1 MHRHWCRLISVAAGA
16 LLAMPIVHA
25 GAAPAPQTIEGL
37 GSISFATSTRSAEA
51 QTAFLRGLLKL
62 HLFEYD
68 AAAEDFV
75 QAQRLDPG
83 FAMAYWGEAMTYNH
97 GIWNERDADA
107 GRTALRKFADS
118 AAARERRAPTPRERA
133 YMAAVDILYAEGAT
147 KQETDSHYADAMH
160 ALAQAWPDDN
170 NARLFDSLALMG
182 RSEGVRDAANYARAG
197 VIARHAFGVNP
208 HNPGAAH
215 YWIHAM
221 DDPAHAAGALEAAY
235 ALSKI
240 APDAAHAQHM
250 TSHIFMALGMWDE
263 VARANEAAMR
273 VVDFDMRRL
282 QQPRRACGHYP
293 FWLEYAYF
301 QQGRYRAAM
310 QVLDACKDSLAPTLA
325 RAKSQAGQDA
335 TTTSHAAHSTIKRLT
350 ASMTEMRA
358 AAMIDSR
365 EWNGAATRIVVDT
378 SGLCSTAAWNDFALG
393 YAAAERG
400 DLAAAQAALD
410 NIVQQRAGAGACAD
424 AAPQAA
430 SYIEIMGDS
439 LAGVLAIERGET
451 AAGLARL
458 RRGAARYDGLAFD
471 FGPPV
476 PVKPPH
482 ELLGEQLLAQ
492 GDAHGAESA
501 FRNALKT
508 APRRALSLLG
518 LARAQAA
525 AGASAAAAGSY
536 RELLAVWH
544 DADAD
549 VAGLAEARSYVA
561 THAPGG

>member
-1 MHRHWCRLISVAAGA
+1 M
-16 LLAMPIVHA
+16 
-25 GAAPAPQTIEGL
+25 
-37 GSISFATSTRSAEA
+37 TS
-51 QTAFLRGLLKL
+51 
-62 HLFEYD
+62 
-68 AAAEDFV
+68 
-75 QAQRLDPG
+75 
-83 FAMAYWGEAMTYNH
+83 NH

-250 TSHIFMALGMWDE
+250 TSHVFMALGMWDE

-273 VVDFDMRRL
+273 VVDSDMRRL

-310 QVLDACKDSLAPTLA
+310 QVLDACKDSLVPTLA
-325 RAKSQAGQDA
+325 WAKSQAGQDA

-358 AAMIDSR
+358 AAVIDSR

-410 NIVQQRAGAGACAD
+410 NIVHNAQAPAPVRMRRHRRRPRSRSWATASQECWQSNAVKPQRGWRACA
-424 AAPQAA
+424 AAPRATTISHSTSVRRCRQAA
-430 SYIEIMGDS
+430 PRTARRTVACAGRRPRSRIGLQECAEDGTASRPVAARPRARASGRGGIGRCGRQLPRTARS
-439 LAGVLAIERGET
+439 LARC
-451 AAGLARL
+451 RCRRRRP
-458 RRGAARYDGLAFD
+458 RRGA
-471 FGPPV
+471 
-476 PVKPPH
+476 
-482 ELLGEQLLAQ
+482 QLR
-492 GDAHGAESA
+492 GDACAWRLANRTLHACGRSSPCI
-501 FRNALKT
+501 RC
-508 APRRALSLLG
+508 AP
-518 LARAQAA
+518 AA
-525 AGASAAAAGSY
+525 PI
-536 RELLAVWH
+536 H
-544 DADAD
+544 
-549 VAGLAEARSYVA
+549 ARSPQPSCTA
-561 THAPGG
+561 CCSRSSARGLSPCDA